1 MTFIFLTCVHWEYLY
16 LLVLIPV
23 GVEYSVEESND
34 FIEEI
39 LICEKHAV
47 LFTYYRD
54 YLTKIQTRMVQ
65 FSNIFTTI

>member
-34 FIEEI
+34 FI
-39 LICEKHAV
+39 
-47 LFTYYRD
+47 R
-54 YLTKIQTRMVQ
+54 
-65 FSNIFTTI
+65 NIDKK